1 MIFSWDVGRKVGH
14 PKLGGE
20 AARRARCGLGLF
32 FHSQRR
38 AAGTRGGEKK
48 MLNALDASTSTRR
61 FRHERMHRVACTS
74 HQTSQGV
81 VLRGREDRGPV
92 GASRG
97 LGEEKK
103 NGAGRGRW
111 PLTAGSWPLRTPF
124 FKHLKL
130 CNRHRLSMNS
140 GTLRPFSLVQ
150 VPLVGLLTLCSI

>member
-1 MIFSWDVGRKVGH
+1 
-14 PKLGGE
+14 
-20 AARRARCGLGLF
+20 
-32 FHSQRR
+32 
-38 AAGTRGGEKK
+38 

-111 PLTAGSWPLRTPF
+111 PLAAGSWPLRTPF

-130 CNRHRLSMNS
+130 CNQTLDELRDPAAVLTGPGPARRPVDPLQHLNMGSS
-140 GTLRPFSLVQ
+140 GGMDTYLAWS
-150 VPLVGLLTLCSI
+150 